1 MGSQRVWP
9 DWTAEHRHVWDL
21 RSMTRGWTH
30 SLCIGRRSLTHQAT
44 WEGTSLFLIF
54 SPLLPLFL
62 LPVFM
67 FLKHSLLRRGT
78 QTTLQPPRRYRDC
91 PPPTPQGVKITFVF
105 SIHKIFFRYRWETTL
120 LVSRVKPWFDICVFC
135 GTMTAVRC
143 STQGASVASDAL
155 QVMDCSPLGSSVH
168 AVSRQGYG
176 VGCHAL
182 FQEVFLTQGSNLRL
196 LCLLRCRGIH
206 YCWATGAQTTIG
218 LSLYH
223 SSHMAKIVFLGGEFS
238 KSTLSNFQISNSVL
252 LTVVTRLCITLSW
265 LISIWKFVPFDPFT
279 SFAHFPCSLL
289 LWAFVLL
296 SFF

>member
-1 MGSQRVWP
+1 M
-9 DWTAEHRHVWDL
+9 
-21 RSMTRGWTH
+21 
-30 SLCIGRRSLTHQAT
+30 
-44 WEGTSLFLIF
+44 
-54 SPLLPLFL
+54 
-62 LPVFM
+62 
-67 FLKHSLLRRGT
+67 
-78 QTTLQPPRRYRDC
+78 
-91 PPPTPQGVKITFVF
+91 F

-143 STQGASVASDAL
+143 STQGASVTSDAL

-182 FQEVFLTQGSNLRL
+182 FQEVFLTQGSNPRL

-206 YCWATGAQTTIG
+206 YCWATGAQTTIS